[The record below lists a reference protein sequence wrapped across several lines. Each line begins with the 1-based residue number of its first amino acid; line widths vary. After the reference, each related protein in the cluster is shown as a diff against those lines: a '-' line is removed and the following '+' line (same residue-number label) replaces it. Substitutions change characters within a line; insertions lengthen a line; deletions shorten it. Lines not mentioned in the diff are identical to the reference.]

1 MLLFIVNEAIVLKSN
16 FNKASS
22 YIVNSGKF
30 ILQRT
35 GEITEQNNCFMAKTN
50 LLPREIT
57 TTIVSQNPA
66 LDHLIVV

>member
-1 MLLFIVNEAIVLKSN
+1 V
-16 FNKASS
+16 
-22 YIVNSGKF
+22 GKF
-30 ILQRT
+30 EFTYLKRT

-66 LDHLIVV
+66 PDHLIVV

>member
-1 MLLFIVNEAIVLKSN
+1 MKLLSKNQTSTKRHP
-16 FNKASS
+16 
-22 YIVNSGKF
+22 IVNSGKF
-30 ILQRT
+30 KFTYLKRT

-66 LDHLIVV
+66 PDHLIVV

>member
-1 MLLFIVNEAIVLKSN
+1 MKLLSKNQTSTKLHPIVV
-16 FNKASS
+16 
-22 YIVNSGKF
+22 GKF
-30 ILQRT
+30 EFAYLKRT

-66 LDHLIVV
+66 PDHLIVV